1 MSSEARTEA
10 LTSQVSTADTVKRYS
25 VWIATAA
32 ILTSL
37 PAILSS
43 GTALTTMS
51 LMGIMIV
58 FSLSYNMLLGQTG
71 LLSFGHAVYYG
82 LGGFFTVHAMNGF
95 GGKALAIPLPLI
107 PFVGGVTGLMFGI
120 IFGSVSTRRAG
131 TSFAMITLGLGELV
145 ASASPI
151 LPTFFGGEEG
161 ISTNRTTLPAF
172 FGLRFG
178 SQLET
183 YYLIAAWCF
192 VCAALMFAFTRTPL
206 GRMSM
211 AVRINPERTEFNGY
225 SAAMV
230 RFFVFC
236 VSSFFAGVAG
246 SLAAVNFELMTVASI
261 SARQSGT
268 VLLMT
273 FVGGVEHFIGPI
285 LGAILVV
292 FLQSFLSDLTDAWML
307 YFGLLF
313 VAVVVFAP
321 GGLAGLIMLH
331 APLVRR
337 SRLHRIIPYYAVM
350 LLPIALGL
358 VGAAGLVGMARIL
371 WANNSNATV
380 HFLGVECH
388 AGNPLAWGAAVLLM
402 FAGLWLGRLWAS
414 RVSKVFVLLGHEPP
428 KQVGR

>member
-1 MSSEARTEA
+1 M
-10 LTSQVSTADTVKRYS
+10 
-25 VWIATAA
+25 
-32 ILTSL
+32 
-37 PAILSS
+37 
-43 GTALTTMS
+43 
-51 LMGIMIV
+51 
-58 FSLSYNMLLGQTG
+58 
-71 LLSFGHAVYYG
+71 
-82 LGGFFTVHAMNGF
+82 
-95 GGKALAIPLPLI
+95 
-107 PFVGGVTGLMFGI
+107 
-120 IFGSVSTRRAG
+120 
-131 TSFAMITLGLGELV
+131 LGELV

-161 ISTNRTTLPAF
+161 IATNRTTLPAF

-192 VCAALMFAFTRTPL
+192 VCAALMFSFTRTPL

-225 SAAMV
+225 SAATV
-230 RFFVFC
+230 RFLVFC
-236 VSSFFAGVAG
+236 LSSFFAGIAG
-246 SLAAVNFELMTVASI
+246 SLAAINFELMTVANI

-292 FLQSFLSDLTDAWML
+292 FLQIFLSDLTDAWML

-313 VAVVVFAP
+313 VVVVVFAP

-331 APLVRR
+331 APLVHRW
-337 SRLHRIIPYYAVM
+337 RLHKILPYYAVM
-350 LLPIALGL
+350 LLPMSLGL
-358 VGAAGLVGMARIL
+358 VGAVGLIGMARNQ
-371 WANNSNATV
+371 WASNSSSTM
-380 HFLGVECH
+380 HFLGTEYS
-388 AGNPLAWGAAVLLM
+388 AGNPIAWGAALLLM

-414 RVSKVFVLLGHEPP
+414 RVSKAFVLLAHEPP